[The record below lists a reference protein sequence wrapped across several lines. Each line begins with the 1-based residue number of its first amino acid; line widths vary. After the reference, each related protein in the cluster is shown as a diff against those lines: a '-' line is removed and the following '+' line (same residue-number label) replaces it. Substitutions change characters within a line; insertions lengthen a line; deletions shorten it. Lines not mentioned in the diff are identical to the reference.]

1 MGHLYT
7 YYFLCS
13 ISFAVR
19 QHGDISLHLSCWK
32 EKPCPLTSFF
42 YIMSILPGITHRGE
56 HLWISHTVLLWC
68 KFKRAAG
75 TWRSQV
81 AFNLLRRSM
90 ITDYHISSATLPSCW
105 YSSVESS
112 ADELF
117 WLLTHHRGRPVTV
130 LWTDNLCTENTP
142 YITQTLCLWSNW
154 ILLPT
159 TEAQPLITNQSQH
172 ASKTK

>member
-1 MGHLYT
+1 MIKAFILYAQVT
-7 YYFLCS
+7 TFQWGIYIPTIFLCS

-42 YIMSILPGITHRGE
+42 YIVSILPGLTHRGE
-56 HLWISHTVLLWC
+56 HLWISHTVLWWC

-81 AFNLLRRSM
+81 AFDLLRRSM
-90 ITDYHISSATLPSCW
+90 IADYHISGATLPSCW

-130 LWTDNLCTENTP
+130 LWKLS
-142 YITQTLCLWSNW
+142 LWQ
-154 ILLPT
+154 IIYVL
-159 TEAQPLITNQSQH
+159 
-172 ASKTK
+172 KTHHTSHRYSSTVFME